1 MARWPDGAQQ
11 RLQDAAMALF
21 AERGYAATT
30 VDDIAAGAGV
40 SQRTFFRYF
49 RDKEEVLFGA
59 DDRLAGALIG
69 AIRAAPD
76 DAGPRDLIRAGLLAL
91 ARELQPDRDKLR
103 VRARVLASDIALH
116 GRDLAKQSRWIAAAA
131 QEMAGRGVPAPTA
144 GLLAAAGAGAFRVA
158 YEGWLA
164 DTSRT
169 TLAHRF
175 ARALDELA
183 SALAPPVPGHVPGV
197 PQSR

>member
-21 AERGYAATT
+21 AERGYAVTT

-49 RDKEEVLFGA
+49 RDKEEVLFDA
-59 DDRLAGALIG
+59 DDRLASALADG
-69 AIRAAPD
+69 IRTAPD
-76 DAGPRDLIRAGLLAL
+76 GAAPRDLVLAGLLAL

-103 VRARVLASDIALH
+103 VRARVLASDIALQ
-116 GRDLAKQSRWIAAAA
+116 GRDLAKQARWVALVRD
-131 QEMAGRGVPAPTA
+131 EMVRRGVPAVTA
-144 GLLAAAGAGAFRVA
+144 ALLAAAGAGVFRVA
-158 YEGWLA
+158 YERWLA
-164 DTSRT
+164 DASRT

-175 ARALDELA
+175 TRALDDLGA
-183 SALAPPVPGHVPGV
+183 ALG
-197 PQSR
+197 